1 MELIASPVAVQ
12 PVPPTL
18 RRMRT
23 AAVVVLALGVVVA
36 AAGAATVDP
45 SALVLR
51 ASDVPRAYTLDRT
64 ESGLRTN
71 EQEGRNE
78 PGLRRLYQRA
88 RRVTGYEVEYV
99 NRGNQIGARVDLF
112 RGSDGARIVLEWFG
126 VEMRKAGIQGLMR
139 TQGSIGDESWVYS
152 ARGPAPFAIVAWR
165 YRRAFSG
172 VAATGLNRARVLE
185 LARVQQRRIAA
196 ALR

>member
-1 MELIASPVAVQ
+1 
-12 PVPPTL
+12 
-18 RRMRT
+18 MRT
-23 AAVVVLALGVVVA
+23 TAIFVLALWVVA

-71 EQEGRNE
+71 EQETRNE
-78 PGLRRLYQRA
+78 PELRKLYQRT

-99 NRGNQIGARVDLF
+99 NRGNEIGARVDLF
-112 RGSDGARIVLEWFG
+112 RGADGARAVLQWFG
-126 VEMRKAGIQGLMR
+126 AEMRKAGIKGLMQTR
-139 TQGSIGDESWVYS
+139 GSIGDESWVYS
-152 ARGPAPFAIVAWR
+152 ARSPAPFAIVAWR
-165 YRRAFSG
+165 YGRAFSG
-172 VAATGLNRARVLE
+172 VAATGLNKARVLE

>member
-1 MELIASPVAVQ
+1 
-12 PVPPTL
+12 
-18 RRMRT
+18 MRT
-23 AAVVVLALGVVVA
+23 AVLMLALWVLVA
-36 AAGAATVDP
+36 GAAGATVDP

-71 EQEGRNE
+71 EQETRNE
-78 PGLRRLYQRA
+78 PELRKLYQRA

-112 RGSDGARIVLEWFG
+112 RGSDGARVVLQWFG
-126 VEMRKAGIQGLMR
+126 AEMQKAGIKGLVR
-139 TQGSIGDESWVYS
+139 TGASIGDESWVYS
-152 ARGPAPFAIVAWR
+152 ARSPAPFAIVAWR
-165 YRRAFSG
+165 YGRAFSG
-172 VAATGLNRARVLE
+172 VAATGLSRARVLE